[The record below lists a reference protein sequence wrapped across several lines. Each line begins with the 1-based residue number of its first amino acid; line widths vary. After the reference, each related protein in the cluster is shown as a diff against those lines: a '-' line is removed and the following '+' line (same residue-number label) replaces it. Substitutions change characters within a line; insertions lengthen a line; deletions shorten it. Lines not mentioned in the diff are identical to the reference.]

1 MSSLGELLKQVLKLP
16 PKQDEDQNKKQKLE
30 EDKMKEQSIL
40 TELYNK
46 SRFHVQSEN
55 KSSNRRKR
63 KADIA
68 GDDLENE
75 EDKKDRDGSTVI
87 NLKGL
92 KKLLKYCK
100 DQNNVDET
108 SSSSSNKFNVYRE
121 LWHYLQQ
128 DLLKSRVKNRMQ
140 VIYLI
145 NCLAQEDFHFL
156 PVLNEN
162 ISIIARSAG
171 LLQSISLETREKELA
186 KDHNQDFVEFV
197 KEMIEY
203 WDHEYGSEHSNI
215 HNLKRYF
222 VESLGIRMPNLQ
234 VHSKTSIMY
243 HFPYLLIG

>member
-16 PKQDEDQNKKQKLE
+16 PKQDEDQNKKQRLE
-30 EDKMKEQSIL
+30 EYKMKEQSIL
-40 TELYNK
+40 TDLYNK

-55 KSSNRRKR
+55 KSNKRKR

-68 GDDLENE
+68 RDENE
-75 EDKKDRDGSTVI
+75 EEKKDRDESTVI
-87 NLKGL
+87 NIMGL

-100 DQNNVDET
+100 DQNHIDEP
-108 SSSSSNKFNVYRE
+108 SSSSSNKFNVYRD

-128 DLLKSRVKNRMQ
+128 DLLKSRVQNRMQ

-145 NCLAQEDFHFL
+145 NCLAKEDFHFL

-162 ISIIARSAG
+162 ISIVARSAG

-186 KDHNQDFVEFV
+186 KDHSQDFVEFV

-222 VESLGIRMPNLQ
+222 VESLGLRMPNLQ
-234 VHSKTSIMY
+234 VHNKT
-243 HFPYLLIG
+243 LIFTIFLIFC